1 MQISRLS
8 LFSGD
13 GFSPQTQIGLGQSEQ
28 PFGQLRLHGQSEINH
43 LEYHNYSQ
51 YYSLSSTVDTVC
63 QRPSTLNQTVRIT
76 T

>member
-1 MQISRLS
+1 MQSITHFPRSILFFVMQISRLS

-43 LEYHNYSQ
+43 
-51 YYSLSSTVDTVC
+51 
-63 QRPSTLNQTVRIT
+63 
-76 T
+76 